1 MYCIYIFIYIYIY
14 IFLEGEE
21 GCSDS
26 TEHFIFVYLKELVKT
41 Q

>member
-1 MYCIYIFIYIYIY
+1 MYCIYIY
-14 IFLEGEE
+14 IFFFWRGKE